1 MVELEDFSIGCA
13 ATNALGTIISPLVAV
28 SAAQVNA
35 FEPPKQVEMIT
46 GRVFDQKNCN
56 IINFFERRI
65 LSVFG
70 CSNPRKRQRRVRLSR
85 NLQNTCCASSLLDL
99 WYFVTTGNRKNS
111 FTFTGHVD
119 GSTFDSGEIQA
130 EMKGDQFLCKSGI
143 SSYLPGKT
151 LFLKNDQ

>member
-1 MVELEDFSIGCA
+1 MVELEDFYIGCA
-13 ATNALGTIISPLVAV
+13 ATNALGTIISPLVAI

-35 FEPPKQVEMIT
+35 FEPPKQVEIIT
-46 GRVFDQKNCN
+46 GRVFEHKNGRLV
-56 IINFFERRI
+56 NFLRRI

-85 NLQNTCCASSLLDL
+85 NLQNTCCASALLDL

-130 EMKGDQFLCKSGI
+130 EMEDDQFLCKSGI
-143 SSYLPGKT
+143 SSYLPG
-151 LFLKNDQ
+151 